1 MDVRVGSYGR
11 LSVEELI
18 LSSCGAGKDSW
29 ESLNS
34 KEMKLVCPKGG
45 EQWIFIGRTDAE
57 AEASIH
63 WSFDV
68 KSWLGKDPDAGKD
81 WGQEERVLTE
91 DEMVGWCHW
100 LNGHEVEQSLG
111 DSKDRE
117 AWPAVV
123 HGVTKSQT
131 GFSDWKTNYVI
142 VFTLFLLGPC

>member
-1 MDVRVGSYGR
+1 MDVRVGSYRR

-18 LSSCGAGKDSW
+18 LSNCGAGKDSW

-34 KEMKLVCPKGG
+34 KEMKLVYPKGG
-45 EQWIFIGRTDAE
+45 EQWIFTGRTDAE
-57 AEASIH
+57 AEASIR
-63 WSFDV
+63 WSFDM
-68 KSWLGKDPDAGKD
+68 KSQLGKDPDAGKD

-100 LNGHEVEQSLG
+100 LNGHGVEQSLG

-123 HGVTKSQT
+123 HGVTKSHT

-142 VFTLFLLGPC
+142 VYTLFLLGPC